1 MQTRISRDTISR
13 SISEILGTNAEQTR
27 SKFEPNRNNNTTS
40 IAKLQIPEHQR
51 FYVWTEPRWLAL
63 IDSIMDNY
71 PLPLIVITQHN
82 INSKIVWYIQD
93 GQQRLTTI
101 QKFMLGEFK
110 WKNKTYLE
118 LTEDERCI
126 FLCYKV
132 NIEIIDEPTS
142 EQVADLFERLNNG
155 QSLTDNDKFWN
166 RRESPVVSF
175 ILRELKVHKE
185 LSEHFKK
192 LTGLNEKSK
201 TRAQLGEVVGAVV
214 AIINNSTQCISTSF
228 NRIGHTLYQDMTPE
242 KKEHVISMFKEYF
255 TLIKNSLSEAGI
267 EKKIKKRYLKLNKML
282 GIWLCWKLDPI
293 YFMTEQNTPQ
303 LKNSMKNWNWF
314 AIELQQGDMIKQLF
328 ETLPSTHIQNL
339 GTDSLRARI
348 NRLMKNIQISTYI
361 MDDNNSLSTLD
372 SDDSDDSDTDDN

>member
-1 MQTRISRDTISR
+1 MQTRISRDTITR
-13 SISEILGTNAEQTR
+13 NISEILGTNAEQTR

-132 NIEIIDEPTS
+132 NIEIIDEPTP
-142 EQVADLFERLNNG
+142 EQVAEIFERLNNG
-155 QSLTDNDKFWN
+155 KSLTDNDKFWN

-175 ILRELKVHKE
+175 ILRELKVHNE
-185 LSEHFKK
+185 LSEYFKK

-201 TRAQLGEVVGAVV
+201 TRAQLGDVVGAVV
-214 AIINNSTQCISTSF
+214 AIITNSPECIRTSF
-228 NRIGHTLYQDMTPE
+228 DRIGHTLYQDMTPE

-255 TLIKNSLSEAGI
+255 TLIKNALDSAHI
-267 EKKIKKRYLKLNKML
+267 VKPYKKYLKLSSMF
-282 GIWLCWKLDPI
+282 GIWLCWKLDPD
-293 YFMTEQNTPQ
+293 YFIAEQNTPQ
-303 LKNSMKNWNWF
+303 LENSMKNWNWF
-314 AIELQQGDMIKQLF
+314 AREIQQGDRIKQLF
-328 ETLPSTHIQNL
+328 ETLPDGHQRNM

-348 NRLMKNIQISTYI
+348 DQLMENVQQSTGLLNNDNASIS
-361 MDDNNSLSTLD
+361 SLEI
-372 SDDSDDSDTDDN
+372 DDSDTDDN

>member
-1 MQTRISRDTISR
+1 MQTRISRDTITR
-13 SISEILGTNAEQTR
+13 NISEILGTNAEQTR

-118 LTEDERCI
+118 LNEDEKCI

-132 NIEIIDEPTS
+132 NIEIIDEPTP
-142 EQVADLFERLNNG
+142 EQVAEIFERLNNG
-155 QSLTDNDKFWN
+155 KSLTDNDKFWN

-175 ILRELKVHKE
+175 ILRELKVHNE
-185 LSEHFKK
+185 LSEYFKK

-201 TRAQLGEVVGAVV
+201 TRAQLGDVVGAVV
-214 AIINNSTQCISTSF
+214 AIITNSPECIRTSF
-228 NRIGHTLYQDMTPE
+228 DRIGHTLYQDMTPE
-242 KKEHVISMFKEYF
+242 KKELVISMFKEYF
-255 TLIKNSLSEAGI
+255 TLIKNALDSAHI
-267 EKKIKKRYLKLNKML
+267 VKPYKKYLKLSSMF
-282 GIWLCWKLDPI
+282 GIWLCWKLDPD
-293 YFMTEQNTPQ
+293 YFIAEQNTPQ
-303 LKNSMKNWNWF
+303 LENSMKNWNWF
-314 AIELQQGDMIKQLF
+314 AREIQQGDRIKQLF
-328 ETLPSTHIQNL
+328 ETLPDGHQRNM

-348 NRLMKNIQISTYI
+348 DQLMENVQQSTGLLNNDNASIS
-361 MDDNNSLSTLD
+361 SLEI
-372 SDDSDDSDTDDN
+372 DDSDTDDN